1 MNKTEFR
8 QLILETLETSLELQ
22 LKSVKQLLGREES
35 PGKTTQ
41 RKGRRRKSLVDLSI
55 QILTEEQ
62 RPIHVDELVEL
73 LLERHGRVTDR
84 DSLSSALAKKAK
96 QEILV
101 KRVSAATFALREEL

>member
-1 MNKTEFR
+1 MDKKEFR
-8 QLILETLETSLELQ
+8 QIILETIEMTLEIQ
-22 LKSVKQLLGREES
+22 LKSVKKLLGKDES

-41 RKGRRRKSLVDLSI
+41 KKGRRRKSLVDLSI
-55 QILTEEQ
+55 QILTDEQ

-73 LLERHGRVTDR
+73 LLDRHGRVTDR

-101 KRVSAATFALREEL
+101 KRVSAATFALREDM